1 MMRFA
6 AGGKEGGV
14 AGDPE
19 RRIREALGNRS
30 LVLIGMPGCGK
41 SAIGRRLAPRLNLP
55 FMDADEEI
63 ERAAGKTI
71 TDIFADHGEPYFR
84 AGEIRVIAR
93 ILNAGPA
100 VLATGGGAFM
110 AQETRDNIRRSGIS
124 IWVKADLAVLVRRV
138 SKRNNR
144 PLFAGRDP
152 EKVMKELMEA
162 RYPVFATADLIVE
175 SRDVPHEVI
184 VGDIIKVLAEGSLL
198 ADRKAED
205 QPQ

>member
-1 MMRFA
+1 MRFA
-6 AGGKEGGV
+6 VGGKDGEP
-14 AGDPE
+14 APDAE
-19 RRIREALGNRS
+19 RRIRERLAGRS
-30 LVLIGMPGCGK
+30 IVLIGMPGCGK
-41 SAIGRRLAPRLNLP
+41 SAIGRRLAPRLALP

-71 TDIFADHGEPYFR
+71 NDIFEDHGEPYFR

-93 ILNAGPA
+93 ILNAGPV

-110 AQETRDNIRRSGIS
+110 AQETRDNIRRAGIS
-124 IWVKADLAVLVRRV
+124 IWVKAELPVLVRRV
-138 SKRNNR
+138 SKRNTR
-144 PLFAGRDP
+144 PLLAGRDP

-184 VGDIIKVLAEGSLL
+184 VGEIITALAEGPLL
-198 ADRKAED
+198 AQQEAKDK
-205 QPQ
+205 PQ